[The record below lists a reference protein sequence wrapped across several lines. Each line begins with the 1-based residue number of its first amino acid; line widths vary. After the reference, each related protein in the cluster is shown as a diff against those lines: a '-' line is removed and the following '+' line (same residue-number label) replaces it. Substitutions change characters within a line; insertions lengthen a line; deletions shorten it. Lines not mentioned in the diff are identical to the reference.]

1 MAFKHGAGSGGERL
15 SPSSA
20 AGDGTAPNSSTV
32 GRVGWRDVLSF
43 VAVVVVFAVS
53 RLIGDAIVQRP
64 GFHMGEIE
72 LWGWPVHLYEA
83 LWPIVPLAVAMAL
96 RRRFEPSSRRAFT
109 RAALVVFCLATGF
122 ASILLPVGDVVWYS
136 YLKYNSRQVGDA
148 GAK

>member
-1 MAFKHGAGSGGERL
+1 MSEKRGSTFSRL
-15 SPSSA
+15 A
-20 AGDGTAPNSSTV
+20 
-32 GRVGWRDVLSF
+32 WRDVLSF
-43 VAVVVVFAVS
+43 VAVVVVFAVFW
-53 RLIGDAIVQRP
+53 LVGDAIVERP
-64 GFHMGEIE
+64 GVNVRDVE

-83 LWPIVPLAVAMAL
+83 LWPIVPLAVAMAVGWYL
-96 RRRFEPSSRRAFT
+96 EPSLRRAFT